1 MQRRSFVP
9 TAALAAAA
17 ALTVG
22 LTGCSGGSSAPAG
35 DAKGGDPAA
44 LSQSAE
50 PGRYSTL
57 PDACRLP
64 SGSTVRSMLP
74 GDGKRLSGDE
84 AAQVYGGQADVTYDT
99 DRRVGCRWKR
109 ETTAGTRHLT
119 LDIQRVVSYD
129 AKISDEDRAR
139 EVYGERALAAGV
151 PQEGAESAP
160 PSDEPSPS
168 AKPGKD
174 GKGEKAGKGGNADS
188 TDGAEA
194 RRAAGGAADAL
205 TAGSAADALT
215 ADGGSGGKGKDGGKG
230 GKGGKADAPS
240 GSPSPGTTAH
250 TLDDLGDAGFLEDAL
265 ATADSGV
272 HRDITVVF
280 RTSNVVVT
288 FTYDQWSTDKTRVP
302 ESQELQ
308 DKAHA
313 LAEEL
318 ADSLSE

>member
-22 LTGCSGGSSAPAG
+22 LAGCSGGSSAPAG
-35 DAKGGDPAA
+35 DPKGGDPAA
-44 LSQSAE
+44 LSQSGQ

-64 SGSTVRSMLP
+64 AESTVRSMLP

-174 GKGEKAGKGGNADS
+174 GGSGKGGKAD
-188 TDGAEA
+188 GAGEAEA
-194 RRAAGGAADAL
+194 RRAAGGAANAV
-205 TAGSAADALT
+205 T
-215 ADGGSGGKGKDGGKG
+215 ADGGSGGKGKGG

-250 TLDDLGDAGFLEDAL
+250 LLDGLGDAGFLEDAL

-288 FTYDQWSTDKTRVP
+288 LTYDQWSTDKTRVP

>member
-22 LTGCSGGSSAPAG
+22 LAGCSGGSSAPAG

-44 LSQSAE
+44 LSQSGQ

-64 SGSTVRSMLP
+64 AESTVRSMLP

-174 GKGEKAGKGGNADS
+174 GGSGKGG
-188 TDGAEA
+188 
-194 RRAAGGAADAL
+194 
-205 TAGSAADALT
+205 
-215 ADGGSGGKGKDGGKG
+215 KGG

-250 TLDDLGDAGFLEDAL
+250 LLDGLGDAGFLEDAL

-288 FTYDQWSTDKTRVP
+288 LTYDQWSTDKTRVP

>member
-22 LTGCSGGSSAPAG
+22 LAGCSGGSSATGAG

-44 LSQSAE
+44 LSQSGE
-50 PGRYSTL
+50 PGRYSSL

-64 SGSTVRSMLP
+64 ARSTVRGMLP
-74 GDGKRLSGDE
+74 GDGKRLSGEE
-84 AAQVYGGQADVTYDT
+84 ASQVYGGQADVTYDT

-129 AKISDEDRAR
+129 TKVSDEDRAR
-139 EVYGERALAAGV
+139 EIYGEKAQAAGV
-151 PQEGAESAP
+151 PQEGTESAP
-160 PSDEPSPS
+160 PSEAPSPS
-168 AKPGKD
+168 AKPGKGGTSGKDAKGKKAD
-174 GKGEKAGKGGNADS
+174 GAGETEARKAAGDGADAAV
-188 TDGAEA
+188 TDG
-194 RRAAGGAADAL
+194 GA
-205 TAGSAADALT
+205 
-215 ADGGSGGKGKDGGKG
+215 GGKGKDGGKG
-230 GKGGKADAPS
+230 GRAGTPSDAPS
-240 GSPSPGTTAH
+240 AGTTAH
-250 TLDDLGDAGFLEDAL
+250 ILDDLGDAGFLRDAL

-288 FTYDQWSTDKTRVP
+288 VTYDQWSTDKTRVP

>member
-9 TAALAAAA
+9 TAALAAVA

-22 LTGCSGGSSAPAG
+22 LAGCSGGSSATGGA
-35 DAKGGDPAA
+35 DEKGGDPAA
-44 LSQSAE
+44 LAQSGQ

-64 SGSTVRSMLP
+64 AESTVRSLLP
-74 GDGKRLSGDE
+74 GDGKRLTGEE

-109 ETTAGTRHLT
+109 ESTAGTRHLT
-119 LDIQRVVSYD
+119 LDIQRVVSYST
-129 AKISDEDRAR
+129 KTSDDDRAR
-139 EVYGERALAAGV
+139 ELYGERALAAGV
-151 PQEGAESAP
+151 PQEGTESAP
-160 PSDEPSPS
+160 PSDAPSSSSEPG
-168 AKPGKD
+168 KKDGKGGKD
-174 GKGEKAGKGGNADS
+174 GKDGG
-188 TDGAEA
+188 TEA
-194 RRAAGGAADAL
+194 RRAAGDAA
-205 TAGSAADALT
+205 GGVR
-215 ADGGSGGKGKDGGKG
+215 ADGGSGGKGKDGKG
-230 GKGGKADAPS
+230 GAPS
-240 GSPSPGTTAH
+240 GSPSTGTTAH
-250 TLDDLGDAGFLEDAL
+250 TLDDLGDAGFLQDAL

-280 RTSNVVVT
+280 RTSNVIVT
-288 FTYDQWSTDKTRVP
+288 LTYDQWSTDKTRVP
-302 ESQELQ
+302 ESGELQ

>member
-22 LTGCSGGSSAPAG
+22 LTGCSGGSSATGAG

-44 LSQSAE
+44 LSQSGQL
-50 PGRYSTL
+50 GRYSTL

-64 SGSTVRSMLP
+64 AGSTVRAMLP
-74 GDGKRLSGDE
+74 GDGKRLTGDE

-109 ETTAGTRHLT
+109 ETTAGTWHLK

-129 AKISDEDRAR
+129 TKVSDDDRAR
-139 EVYGERALAAGV
+139 EIYGERALAAGV
-151 PQEGAESAP
+151 PQEGAQSAP
-160 PSDEPSPS
+160 PSEEPSSS

-174 GKGEKAGKGGNADS
+174 GKDAKSGKGGKA
-188 TDGAEA
+188 DGAGETEA
-194 RRAAGGAADAL
+194 RRAADGTADAADAV
-205 TAGSAADALT
+205 AAD
-215 ADGGSGGKGKDGGKG
+215 GKSGAKGKDGGKG
-230 GKGGKADAPS
+230 GKAGTPS
-240 GSPSPGTTAH
+240 GSPSAGTTAH
-250 TLDDLGDAGFLEDAL
+250 TLDDLGDAGFLQDAL

-288 FTYDQWSTDKTRVP
+288 LTYDQWSTDKTRVP

>member
-22 LTGCSGGSSAPAG
+22 LAGCSGGTSATGGG
-35 DAKGGDPAA
+35 DAKGGEPALA
-44 LSQSAE
+44 QSGE
-50 PGRYSTL
+50 PGRYSSL

-64 SGSTVRSMLP
+64 SGSTVRGMLP

-84 AAQVYGGQADVTYDT
+84 AAQVYRGQADITYDT

-129 AKISDEDRAR
+129 TKVSDEDRAR
-139 EVYGERALAAGV
+139 QIYGERAQAAGV

-160 PSDEPSPS
+160 PSDEPSAS
-168 AKPGKD
+168 AKPGKGGKDGKD
-174 GKGEKAGKGGNADS
+174 GKGGAGD
-188 TDGAEA
+188 TEA
-194 RRAAGGAADAL
+194 RR
-205 TAGSAADALT
+205 TAGDATDALT
-215 ADGGSGGKGKDGGKG
+215 ADGKTGGKGKDGGKG
-230 GKGGKADAPS
+230 GKGGTPSGAPS
-240 GSPSPGTTAH
+240 AGTTAH
-250 TLDDLGDAGFLEDAL
+250 TLDDLGDAGFLQDAL

-288 FTYDQWSTDKTRVP
+288 VTYDQWSTDKTRVP